1 MIQFNN
7 KNLIFCGDVHGEF
20 ETLIYNIKQL
30 NISDST
36 IICCGDFGIGFH
48 KTNYYI
54 TIFNKVSPF
63 LIKNNVNIVVVRGNH
78 DNPSYFKENTIY
90 NNCIYLV
97 KDYEIINSYNYN
109 ILCIGGAI
117 SIDRKKRKVD
127 VDYWVDEIIKFDEYI
142 LRDLI
147 KNNSIDIV
155 ASHSAPQYF
164 NPYTNVSFEFYK
176 NDVCLEQDLKDER
189 SLLNYIF
196 TILNNYNNIKYWYY
210 GHFHNSIISNYQNV
224 KYRCLDIMELY
235 QHN

>member
-20 ETLIYNIKQL
+20 ETLVYNIKRL

-36 IICCGDFGIGFH
+36 IICCGDFGVGFY
-48 KTNYYI
+48 KPNYYI
-54 TIFNKVSPF
+54 NIFNKVSPY
-63 LIKNNVNIVVVRGNH
+63 LIKNNVNIVALRGNH

-97 KDYEIINSYNYN
+97 KDYEIINSCNYN

-117 SIDRKKRKVD
+117 SIDRRLRKLN
-127 VDYWVDEIIKFDEYI
+127 VDYWIDENIKFDEFM
-142 LRDLI
+142 LNDLS
-147 KNNSIDIV
+147 KNDNIDII
-155 ASHSAPQYF
+155 ASHTAPQYF
-164 NPYTNVSFEFYK
+164 IPYTKVSFEFYRD
-176 NDVCLEQDLKDER
+176 DVNLEQELKDER
-189 SLLNYIF
+189 LLCNGIF
-196 TILNNYNNIKYWYY
+196 DIFSHTVTHWYY
-210 GHFHNSIISNYQNV
+210 GHFHNSIISNYENV